1 MSKMKGLQQAL
12 DKSVG
17 KAPSEN
23 PVPVKAAAEP
33 ATKSKS
39 SGREGKELTGAWL
52 HPDFGM
58 SLRMVQLRKR
68 KDAQGKKVF
77 LEDLIA
83 EALNDL
89 FVKYDVPT
97 VRHE

>member
-12 DKSVG
+12 EKSVG

-23 PVPVKAAAEP
+23 PVPAKGAAEP
-33 ATKSKS
+33 APKSKS
-39 SGREGKELTGAWL
+39 PGREGKELTGAWL

-97 VRHE
+97 VRHD